1 MTTFDPTLG
10 ASVSQAVINFSASGD
25 NIIVPG
31 VAGQKIKVLQ
41 YFFVIAAA
49 TNLTF
54 KSGTTAIT
62 GPLDFGS
69 NAADVQDFIQLPL
82 TCLNPGDAFIINSS
96 AAVQVGGTIWYIS
109 G

>member
-1 MTTFDPTLG
+1 MTTFDATIG
-10 ASVSQAVINFSASGD
+10 ASVSQIPINFSASGD
-25 NIIVPG
+25 SIIVSG
-31 VAGQKIKVLQ
+31 VAGKRIKVLQ
-41 YFFVIAAA
+41 YFMVIAAA

-54 KSGTTAIT
+54 KSSQTTLS

-82 TCLNPGDAFIINSS
+82 TCNPGDPFIINSS
-96 AAVQVGGTIWYIS
+96 NAVQVGGTLWYAQ